1 MAREPAPCGPGGAGR
16 ARPKSETARSAAAI
30 PPRNGRDTWRIP
42 RRPGSRIPRRCAACS
57 RSAVQRV
64 ILGNDLETPRLRGSE
79 PGGRPLPA
87 APTWSRPAAR
97 GGGRRRGPTQRL
109 SAPCA
114 DGRSSGGLRKP
125 AALRPAPPRHPGPG
139 GCSTRRAPATPAPRG
154 AVRSGC
160 GSWWPANRPW
170 SGAQLHTR
178 GSWGAG
184 SASHGPL
191 KKKVLGGP
199 TPPRPRPHPEHL
211 GRGRAEAEDAFFIAV
226 HLAADLKASRVRAV
240 VGAPGRRLRVLDP
253 GSDRAR
259 GRRSPPRRAAADP
272 GEPLRFLAPF
282 PPLMSRHSWGAGRP
296 RGRRAA
302 REGGQGR
309 GERGACQLS
318 REGAKR
324 TPGAPRARPGVTP
337 RRCGLCGLQA

>member
-1 MAREPAPCGPGGAGR
+1 M
-16 ARPKSETARSAAAI
+16 
-30 PPRNGRDTWRIP
+30 
-42 RRPGSRIPRRCAACS
+42 
-57 RSAVQRV
+57 
-64 ILGNDLETPRLRGSE
+64 PRLRGSE

-109 SAPCA
+109 SARCA

-125 AALRPAPPRHPGPG
+125 AALGPAPPRHPGPG

-160 GSWWPANRPW
+160 RNWWLANRPW

-211 GRGRAEAEDAFFIAV
+211 GRGRAEAEDAFFLAV
-226 HLAADLKASRVRAV
+226 HLAADLKAFRVGQWWGRRDV
-240 VGAPGRRLRVLDP
+240 DCGSSTLDRTAPGAAAL
-253 GSDRAR
+253 
-259 GRRSPPRRAAADP
+259 PPRRAAADP

-282 PPLMSRHSWGAGRP
+282 PPLMSRHSWGARRP
-296 RGRRAA
+296 GGRRAA

-318 REGAKR
+318 RDGAKR

-337 RRCGLCGLQA
+337 PRCGLCGLQA